1 MTDIKLRKAEPAD
14 FEKILGM
21 IKELAEFEKSSDQLT
36 NTVERM
42 TAEKDFFNCFMIE
55 TPDRKTVGYVVYYYC
70 YYTWTGKALYMDDLY
85 IKPEYRG
92 QGIGSRVLDRII
104 NLAKETGCHKIR
116 WQVLEWNTPAINL
129 YKKAGA
135 QVGSPDRNCDIVF

>member
-1 MTDIKLRKAEPAD
+1 MTEIRLRKAEPAD
-14 FEKILGM
+14 FGKILGM
-21 IKELAEFEKSSDQLT
+21 IKELAEFEKSSHQLT

-55 TPDRKTVGYVVYYYC
+55 TPGREAVGYVVYYYC

-85 IKPEYRG
+85 IKPEYRR

-104 NLAKETGCHKIR
+104 SLAKETGCHKIR

-129 YKKAGA
+129 YRKAGA
-135 QVGSPDRNCDIVF
+135 QVGSLDRNCDIVF

>member
-21 IKELAEFEKSSDQLT
+21 IKELAEFEKSSDQFT

-55 TPDRKTVGYVVYYYC
+55 TPEREAVGHVVYYYC

>member
-21 IKELAEFEKSSDQLT
+21 IKELAEFEKSSAQLT

-55 TPDRKTVGYVVYYYC
+55 TPEREAVGYVVYYYC